1 VAQHVSVQ
9 GDSERLLPPPSALSQ
24 LLLTH
29 NSSYVKFFI
38 FSFDFPERSVLRSTL
53 HSLNLTMS
61 TVENLSSA
69 LRAFF
74 TFSSQP
80 KEPALPSIS
89 SFPQFSRLPVE
100 LRLKIWGLALELRSL
115 RIHLHKSCPQWVDHE
130 QRWEGYAPAWPE
142 HSSLTEPFD
151 GPPFI
156 PVTEEEKGVFYPDT
170 HSGPRPHHMVIT
182 PCTDLHPCHCESS
195 PALSWL
201 ASPLPASLFACRE
214 SREAGI
220 GSYIRCLEHEYD
232 VRGVVVRHPISV
244 RPQKPPSRSPLTGII
259 MNPQLDSLVLRI
271 NVASRSDVQKVQHLA
286 SILSSHLPEIRK
298 VVVLLRVAMVP
309 FRHWQLNRFRYWRKW
324 GEDGWWVPVRFLIK
338 LKGLREVVLVYDFG
352 QKMLP
357 PEWRARTVGQWV
369 EELVKVQER
378 WPVEW
383 DGVMPSLRF
392 VGSLAEAC

>member
-259 MNPQLDSLVLRI
+259 MNPQLDSLVLPHQRC
-271 NVASRSDVQKVQHLA
+271 
-286 SILSSHLPEIRK
+286 LSL
-298 VVVLLRVAMVP
+298 
-309 FRHWQLNRFRYWRKW
+309 
-324 GEDGWWVPVRFLIK
+324 
-338 LKGLREVVLVYDFG
+338 
-352 QKMLP
+352 
-357 PEWRARTVGQWV
+357 
-369 EELVKVQER
+369 
-378 WPVEW
+378 
-383 DGVMPSLRF
+383 
-392 VGSLAEAC
+392 

>member
-1 VAQHVSVQ
+1 
-9 GDSERLLPPPSALSQ
+9 
-24 LLLTH
+24 
-29 NSSYVKFFI
+29 
-38 FSFDFPERSVLRSTL
+38 
-53 HSLNLTMS
+53 
-61 TVENLSSA
+61 
-69 LRAFF
+69 
-74 TFSSQP
+74 
-80 KEPALPSIS
+80 
-89 SFPQFSRLPVE
+89 
-100 LRLKIWGLALELRSL
+100 
-115 RIHLHKSCPQWVDHE
+115 
-130 QRWEGYAPAWPE
+130 
-142 HSSLTEPFD
+142 
-151 GPPFI
+151 
-156 PVTEEEKGVFYPDT
+156 
-170 HSGPRPHHMVIT
+170 
-182 PCTDLHPCHCESS
+182 
-195 PALSWL
+195 
-201 ASPLPASLFACRE
+201 
-214 SREAGI
+214 
-220 GSYIRCLEHEYD
+220 
-232 VRGVVVRHPISV
+232 
-244 RPQKPPSRSPLTGII
+244 

-309 FRHWQLNRFRYWRKW
+309 FRHWQPNRFRYWRKW